1 VHGLAELTL
10 VIEDNNL
17 IINLVSPTAN
27 LIGFEHKAKTLAEHM
42 AVERAE
48 SILQKYDRL
57 FVLNGGACLLTN
69 HTTEF
74 SGITENQHNQAEH
87 DEHQHTEQDASDHH
101 QAEHDEH
108 QHTDKH
114 GSQHASQ
121 QHNEHQTS
129 EQRASEQLNT
139 AASDHNEVGHDEV
152 DHDAHQHI
160 QQNSKHSEVVANYQY
175 HCENIAQLTQLTV
188 QVFEQ
193 FSSIEKINAMWIT
206 ESNQASAT
214 LNANNN
220 RIYLR

>member
-27 LIGFEHKAKTLAEHM
+27 LIGFEHQAKTLAEHM

-87 DEHQHTEQDASDHH
+87 DEHQHT
-101 QAEHDEH
+101 DEH
-108 QHTDKH
+108 TSQHT
-114 GSQHASQ
+114 SQ

-129 EQRASEQLNT
+129 EHQTNEQHVSEQLNT

-152 DHDAHQHI
+152 DHDAHQHV

-193 FSSIEKINAMWIT
+193 FSSIEKINVMWIT

>member
-74 SGITENQHNQAEH
+74 SGITENQHNQAKH
-87 DEHQHTEQDASDHH
+87 DEHQHNEQH
-101 QAEHDEH
+101 
-108 QHTDKH
+108 
-114 GSQHASQ
+114 
-121 QHNEHQTS
+121 
-129 EQRASEQLNT
+129 ASEQLNT
-139 AASDHNEVGHDEV
+139 AASGHNEVGHNEDE
-152 DHDAHQHI
+152 HDAHQHTEHDKQQHA